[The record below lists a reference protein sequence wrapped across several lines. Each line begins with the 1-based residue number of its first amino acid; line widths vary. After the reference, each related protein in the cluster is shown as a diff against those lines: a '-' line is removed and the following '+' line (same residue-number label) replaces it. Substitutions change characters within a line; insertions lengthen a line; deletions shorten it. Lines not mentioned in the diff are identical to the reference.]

1 MIFGRSLHDKQAPMH
16 ITVQFSSLFRI
27 LAGVEREVL
36 DVAEGTTIDRL
47 SSILVQKYQ
56 NLSLESGKT
65 YFMINGQ
72 ISTRKQVLAEGDQVR
87 IFQLLAGG

>member
-1 MIFGRSLHDKQAPMH
+1 MR
-16 ITVQFSSLFRI
+16 ITVQFTSLFRT

-47 SSILVQKYQ
+47 SGILGQKYQ
-56 NLSLESGKT
+56 NLPLDSGKA
-65 YFMINGQ
+65 YFIINGEV
-72 ISTRKQVLAEGDQVR
+72 STHDQVLTDGDHVR

>member
-1 MIFGRSLHDKQAPMH
+1 MVFGRSLHDWQAPMR
-16 ITVQFSSLFRI
+16 ITVHFSSLFRT
-27 LAGVEREVL
+27 LAGVEQEVL
-36 DVAEGTTIDRL
+36 NVADGTTIDRL

-56 NLSLESGKT
+56 NLPLESGKT

-72 ISTRKQVLAEGDQVR
+72 FSTRSQVLAQGDQVR

>member
-1 MIFGRSLHDKQAPMH
+1 MVFGRSLHDKQAAMR
-16 ITVQFSSLFRI
+16 ITIQFSSLFRI

-87 IFQLLAGG
+87 IFQLLVGG

>member
-1 MIFGRSLHDKQAPMH
+1 MVFGRSLHDWQAPMR
-16 ITVQFSSLFRI
+16 ITVHFSSLFRT
-27 LAGVEREVL
+27 LAGVEQEVL
-36 DVAEGTTIDRL
+36 NVADGTTIDRL

-56 NLSLESGKT
+56 NLPLESGKT

-72 ISTRKQVLAEGDQVR
+72 FSTRSQVLAEGDQVR

>member
-1 MIFGRSLHDKQAPMH
+1 MH
-16 ITVQFSSLFRI
+16 ITVQFSSLFCTVT
-27 LAGVEREVL
+27 GVEREVL

-47 SSILVQKYQ
+47 SSILIQKYQ
-56 NLSLESGKT
+56 NLPLESGKT

-72 ISTRKQVLAEGDQVR
+72 ISRHNQVLGEGDQVR

>member
-1 MIFGRSLHDKQAPMH
+1 MH
-16 ITVQFSSLFRI
+16 ITVQFSSLFRT

-47 SSILVQKYQ
+47 SGIVVQKYQ
-56 NLSLESGKT
+56 NLPLESGNT

-72 ISTRKQVLAEGDQVR
+72 VSTPNQVLAEGDQVR
-87 IFQLLAGG
+87 VFRLLAGG